1 MVVRFKVGGY
11 INSPAGAF
19 AVGQIVEGNLRPG
32 ARASAGPS
40 SPALTVDRIGHF
52 DDPDENFRVILGF
65 AEDPAP
71 ETVRDVFPPGTV
83 VDFADASAN

>member
-1 MVVRFKVGGY
+1 VVVRFKVGGY

-32 ARASAGPS
+32 ARVSAGS
-40 SPALTVDRIGHF
+40 STPGLTVDRIWDL
-52 DDPDENFRVILGF
+52 DDPDDNFRVILGF

-71 ETVRDVFPPGTV
+71 ETVRDVFPPGAV
-83 VDFADASAN
+83 AEFADASAS